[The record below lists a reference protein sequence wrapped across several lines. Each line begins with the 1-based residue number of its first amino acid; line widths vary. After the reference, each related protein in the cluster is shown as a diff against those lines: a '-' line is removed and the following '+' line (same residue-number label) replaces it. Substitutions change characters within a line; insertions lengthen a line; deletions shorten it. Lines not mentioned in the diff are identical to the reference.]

1 MNCKKE
7 TDKVVRF
14 IQEEFKTRGFE
25 KAVIGISGGLDS
37 SVIATLSIKA
47 LGKENIYGYT
57 LPCSTQKDI
66 ADSYTLARN
75 LNTDFREINI
85 NRAVCSFF
93 PHEKYKNEKERIK
106 LGNIKARVRM
116 IYLYN
121 ESLKHNALV
130 IGTGNRT
137 ELLLGYFT
145 LYGDGACALEPIGHL
160 YKTEVKEIAKYIRVP
175 ECIIN
180 KIPSAGL
187 WEGQTDEGELGASYE
202 EIDNCLKVWYNE
214 CKGEI
219 PNHMVKLV
227 TERIE
232 KNKFKSELPKQLERS

>member
-1 MNCKKE
+1 MKFKQWLEARDSGTKWHDMKIVYHWDTESNWN
-7 TDKVVRF
+7 KVLRR
-14 IQEEFKTRGFE
+14 QKM
-25 KAVIGISGGLDS
+25 GLWVS
-37 SVIATLSIKA
+37 P
-47 LGKENIYGYT
+47 N
-57 LPCSTQKDI
+57 KDI
-66 ADSYTLARN
+66 NDSIQLLKTLRI
-75 LNTDFREINI
+75 EYCQINI
-85 NRAVCSFF
+85 
-93 PHEKYKNEKERIK
+93 EKIVDNLIK
-106 LGNIKARVRM
+106 YCHCDNIPRDQIRGGNFKARTRM
-116 IYLYN
+116 IILYDF
-121 ESLKHNALV
+121 SVLYNALV

-160 YKTEVKEIAKYIRVP
+160 YKTEVKEIAKYIGVP

-180 KIPSAGL
+180 KIPTAGL